1 MTQLIPDNILLMT
14 DSYKVSHHKFYPQG
28 IQKVSSYLEARE
40 GNVAFPYTIFFGLQ
54 YYLKRLEGV
63 QVTTEKIAEA
73 ESLFQAHFGRS
84 DVFNRAGWEYIRDT
98 HGGKLPVTIRAVPE
112 GLKTPIG
119 IVLMTIENT
128 DPHCAWLVNYLETFL
143 MKVWYPITVA
153 TQSHFIRGKI
163 LENLQVTGDVTG
175 INFKTHDFGYRGT
188 SSEETA
194 CLGGAAHLVSFMG
207 TDTFGAI
214 QLLRKVYGADMPGFS
229 IPATEHSIICSFG
242 GEENEIEAF
251 THVLKSYPEG
261 LLACVSDTFNIYRAC
276 ETFGTTLKALVMGR
290 NGTLVVRPDCYDEQT
305 EILTNKGWK
314 FFKDL
319 LEDDLV
325 AQFTQE
331 RVIEF
336 VKPSKYITQ
345 DYEGEMIHFYSEK
358 GRLDCLVT
366 PNHRVVYEKFGELKV
381 GEAKDSNFHFGR
393 NMIRSGRKVTGTKQ
407 HLTEYERL
415 LIAFQADGSF
425 PSGYEGNLGKD
436 GTLTI
441 RFNFAKKRKFE
452 RLEAICKR
460 GGFEYSVKREPAR
473 PENFV
478 VYIKLNQ
485 IPSKTFD
492 WVNIEEITDTW
503 GREFIEELSYWDA
516 TRRSDTRYKY
526 DTTVP
531 LNAEK
536 IQMVAVLCGM
546 GCSYSIFKD
555 DRKEIFSDVH
565 SLSILTENNEIGGLS
580 VQKKTVQYKGKV
592 YCVTVPSGMLL
603 VRRNRKTLISGNS
616 GDPQEVIP
624 KCLDIL
630 WKHFGGT
637 VNEKGYKVLDSHVRL
652 IQGDGMDKDSIPAL
666 YERLKELG
674 WSGDN
679 LAVGSGGGLLQKMN
693 RDTLRFAIKASAVL
707 VNGEWRD
714 VQKNPITD
722 TSKKSKA
729 GRWSTFKR
737 GDEIVSAPV
746 TLTRPGFEDIM
757 ATVFEDGVVLK
768 TYDLQEIKKNAGTN

>member
-128 DPHCAWLVNYLETFL
+128 DPHCTWLVNYLETFL

-175 INFKTHDFGYRGT
+175 INFKAHDFGYRGV

-261 LLACVSDTFNIYRAC
+261 LVACVSDTFNIYQAC
-276 ETFGTTLKALVMGR
+276 ETFGTTLKPLVMGR
-290 NGTLVVRPDCYDEQT
+290 NGTTILRPD
-305 EILTNKGWK
+305 
-314 FFKDL
+314 
-319 LEDDLV
+319 
-325 AQFTQE
+325 
-331 RVIEF
+331 
-336 VKPSKYITQ
+336 
-345 DYEGEMIHFYSEK
+345 
-358 GRLDCLVT
+358 
-366 PNHRVVYEKFGELKV
+366 
-381 GEAKDSNFHFGR
+381 
-393 NMIRSGRKVTGTKQ
+393 
-407 HLTEYERL
+407 
-415 LIAFQADGSF
+415 
-425 PSGYEGNLGKD
+425 
-436 GTLTI
+436 
-441 RFNFAKKRKFE
+441 
-452 RLEAICKR
+452 
-460 GGFEYSVKREPAR
+460 
-473 PENFV
+473 
-478 VYIKLNQ
+478 
-485 IPSKTFD
+485 
-492 WVNIEEITDTW
+492 
-503 GREFIEELSYWDA
+503 
-516 TRRSDTRYKY
+516 
-526 DTTVP
+526 
-531 LNAEK
+531 
-536 IQMVAVLCGM
+536 
-546 GCSYSIFKD
+546 
-555 DRKEIFSDVH
+555 
-565 SLSILTENNEIGGLS
+565 
-580 VQKKTVQYKGKV
+580 
-592 YCVTVPSGMLL
+592 
-603 VRRNRKTLISGNS
+603 SGNYF
-616 GDPQEVIP
+616 EVVP

-722 TSKKSKA
+722 TTKKSKA

-737 GDEIVSAPV
+737 GDEIVSAPM